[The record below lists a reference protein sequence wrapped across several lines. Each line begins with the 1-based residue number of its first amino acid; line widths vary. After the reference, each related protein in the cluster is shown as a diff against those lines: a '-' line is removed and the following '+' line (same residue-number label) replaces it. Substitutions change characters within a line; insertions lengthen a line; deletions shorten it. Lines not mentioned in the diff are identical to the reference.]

1 MNSKIFDP
9 FCVYL
14 SCSWVPVQTAA
25 DQMVSNLR
33 ILLRLHRAFV
43 RNESIVAPFPSSFG
57 RPGTP
62 LGPLVDPFGLPWAH
76 LGPPWI
82 CPPGGL
88 ADITTQSMG
97 SKRKDGK
104 SRELEIH
111 QMQILA
117 FSIPL
122 GPRSKNTRQRACRA
136 RPCEAILAFKIVC
149 RFFVAFPICPPG
161 GLADIS
167 ELSCFFDAASLAFS
181 FVFPLNFATIESGYR
196 FFVAFP
202 ICPPGGLA
210 DIPVLSFL
218 FDEASLAFSFVFPP
232 NFATVE
238 AGVCPQRVHF
248 RSILVVFWSPLDP
261 FGIPFG
267 PLWDHLRPTLGSLGT
282 PLDMSARRSRGHIGS
297 VLFCRLGFPGV
308 FLRFSTESCYA

>member
-1 MNSKIFDP
+1 
-9 FCVYL
+9 
-14 SCSWVPVQTAA
+14 
-25 DQMVSNLR
+25 MVSNLR

-122 GPRSKNTRQRACRA
+122 GPRSKNTRQRACQA

-167 ELSCFFDAASLAFS
+167 ELSCFFDA
-181 FVFPLNFATIESGYR
+181 
-196 FFVAFP
+196 
-202 ICPPGGLA
+202 
-210 DIPVLSFL
+210 
-218 FDEASLAFSFVFPP
+218 ASLAFSFVFPP

-282 PLDMSARRSRGHIGS
+282 PLDMSARRSRGRIGS